1 MRAGGS
7 AIVMRRYLLKRLALV
22 GPMFL
27 GSTLLVFVLMR
38 LLPGDVVDQL
48 MGIEGTLAEE
58 ARATLRRL
66 LGLDAPLHVQYLRW
80 LADLARLDL
89 GVSLRTSQPVRE
101 ALLQRLPVTVEL
113 AGLAIGLSVLIAVPL
128 GMLSALFRNRFVDSA
143 ARLFGLFGLSMPVF
157 WLAALLILGAAS
169 FLHWLPPV
177 IYVPP
182 WQDAGQNLRQ
192 MAFPTLALALSLV
205 AVVMRMT
212 RSSMLEVL
220 GQEYI
225 RTARAK
231 GAGEWAVV
239 LRHAL
244 RNALIAVVTIVG
256 VQCGYLLGGS
266 VVVEQIF
273 GLPGLGFML
282 LNAIYQRDYPVV
294 QGTVVFIALLFM
306 LVNLAV
312 DLLYGALDP
321 RIRYGSR

>member
-1 MRAGGS
+1 MRPY
-7 AIVMRRYLLKRLALV
+7 VLKRLVLV

-27 GSTLLVFVLMR
+27 GSTLLIFVLMR
-38 LLPGDVVDQL
+38 LLPGDVIDQL
-48 MGIEGTLAEE
+48 VGLEGTLSGE
-58 ARATLRRL
+58 ARASLRKL

-80 LADLARLDL
+80 LGDLARLDL
-89 GVSLRTSQPVRE
+89 GVSLRTSQPVRDI
-101 ALLQRLPVTVEL
+101 LLQRLPVTVEL
-113 AGLAIGLSVLIAVPL
+113 AVLAVALAILLAVPL
-128 GMLSALFRNRFVDSA
+128 GVVSALFRNRFVDSA

-157 WLAALLILGAAS
+157 WLAALLILGGAS

-177 IYVPP
+177 VYVPFWRDP
-182 WQDAGQNLRQ
+182 WQNLRQ
-192 MAFPTLALALSLV
+192 MAFPTVALALSLI

-225 RTARAK
+225 QTARGK

-239 LRHAL
+239 LRHAMK
-244 RNALIAVVTIVG
+244 NALIPVVTIVG
-256 VQCGYLLGGS
+256 VQFGYLLGGS

-294 QGTVVFIALLFM
+294 QGTVVFVALFFI

-312 DLLYGALDP
+312 DLLYGVLDP
-321 RIRYGSR
+321 RVRYGGG

>member
-1 MRAGGS
+1 MRL
-7 AIVMRRYLLKRLALV
+7 YLAKRLALV
-22 GPMFL
+22 VPMFL
-27 GSTLLVFVLMR
+27 GSTLLIFVLMR

-48 MGIEGTLAEE
+48 VGLEGTLSGE
-58 ARATLRRL
+58 ARATLRKL

-80 LADLARLDL
+80 LGDLARLDF
-89 GVSLRTSQPVRE
+89 GVSLRTSQPVRDT
-101 ALLQRLPVTVEL
+101 LLQRLPVTLEL
-113 AGLAIGLSVLIAVPL
+113 AALAVAVAVAIAVPL
-128 GMLSALFRNRFVDSA
+128 GVLSALFRNRVVDGV

-157 WLAALLILGAAS
+157 WLAALLILAGAS

-177 IYVPP
+177 VYVPF
-182 WQDAGQNLRQ
+182 WQDPGQNLRQ

-212 RSSMLEVL
+212 RSAMLEVL
-220 GQEYI
+220 GQDYI
-225 RTARAK
+225 QTARAK

-244 RNALIAVVTIVG
+244 QNALIPVVTVVG
-256 VQCGYLLGGS
+256 VQFGYLLGGS

-282 LNAIYQRDYPVV
+282 LNGIYQRDYPIV
-294 QGTVVFIALLFM
+294 QGTVVFVALFFI

-312 DLLYGALDP
+312 DLLYGLLDP
-321 RIRYGSR
+321 RIRYGGE

>member
-1 MRAGGS
+1 MRL
-7 AIVMRRYLLKRLALV
+7 YLAKRLALI

-27 GSTLLVFVLMR
+27 GSTLLIFVLMR
-38 LLPGDVVDQL
+38 LLPGDVIDQL
-48 MGIEGTLAEE
+48 MGLEGTLGGE

-66 LGLDAPLHVQYLRW
+66 LGLDAPVHVQYLRW
-80 LADLARLDL
+80 LGDLARLDL
-89 GVSLRTSQPVRE
+89 GVSLRTSQPVRD
-101 ALLQRLPVTVEL
+101 ALAQRLPVTVEL
-113 AGLAIGLSVLIAVPL
+113 ALLAVLFSLLLAVPL
-128 GMLSALFRNRFVDSA
+128 GLLSAIFRNRFVDSA
-143 ARLFGLFGLSMPVF
+143 ARLFGLVGLSMPVF
-157 WLAALLILGAAS
+157 WLAALLILAGAS

-177 IYVPP
+177 VYVPFWEDP
-182 WQDAGQNLRQ
+182 AQNLRQ
-192 MAFPTLALALSLV
+192 MAFPTLALGLSLV

-220 GQEYI
+220 GQDYI
-225 RTARAK
+225 QTARAK
-231 GAGEWAVV
+231 GATEWAIV

-244 RNALIAVVTIVG
+244 KNALIPVVTIVG
-256 VQCGYLLGGS
+256 VQFGYLLGGS

-294 QGTVVFIALLFM
+294 QGTVVFVALFFI

-321 RIRYGSR
+321 RVRYGGD

>member
-1 MRAGGS
+1 MRA
-7 AIVMRRYLLKRLALV
+7 YLLKRLAFV

-27 GSTLLVFVLMR
+27 GSTLLIFVLMR

-48 MGIEGTLAEE
+48 MGVEGTLTGE
-58 ARATLRRL
+58 ARASLRRL

-80 LADLARLDL
+80 LGDLARLDL
-89 GVSLRTSQPVRE
+89 GVSLRTSQPVRD
-101 ALLQRLPVTVEL
+101 ALLYRLPVTVEL
-113 AGLAIGLSVLIAVPL
+113 SVLAVLLSVLVAVPL
-128 GMLSALFRNRFVDSA
+128 GMLSAIFRNRCVDSA
-143 ARLFGLFGLSMPVF
+143 ARLFGLLGLSMPVF
-157 WLAALLILGAAS
+157 WLAALLILGGAS

-177 IYVPP
+177 VYVPFWEAP
-182 WQDAGQNLRQ
+182 GLNLRQ

-205 AVVMRMT
+205 AVVLRMT
-212 RSSMLEVL
+212 RSTMLEVL
-220 GQEYI
+220 GQDYI

-231 GAGEWAVV
+231 GAGEWGTVF
-239 LRHAL
+239 RHAL
-244 RNALIAVVTIVG
+244 KNALIPVVTIIG
-256 VQCGYLLGGS
+256 VQFGYLLGGS

-294 QGTVVFIALLFM
+294 QGTVVFVALFFI

-321 RIRYGSR
+321 RIRYASG

>member
-1 MRAGGS
+1 MRL
-7 AIVMRRYLLKRLALV
+7 YLAKRLALV
-22 GPMFL
+22 VPMFL
-27 GSTLLVFVLMR
+27 GSTLLIFVLMR

-48 MGIEGTLAEE
+48 IGLEGTLSGE
-58 ARATLRRL
+58 ARATLRKL

-80 LADLARLDL
+80 LGDLARLDF
-89 GVSLRTSQPVRE
+89 GVSLRTSQPVRDV
-101 ALLQRLPVTVEL
+101 LLQRLPVTLEL
-113 AGLAIGLSVLIAVPL
+113 AALAVAVAVAIAVPL
-128 GMLSALFRNRFVDSA
+128 GVLSALFRNRAVDGV

-157 WLAALLILGAAS
+157 WLAALLILAGAS

-177 IYVPP
+177 VYVPFWEDP
-182 WQDAGQNLRQ
+182 GQNLRQ

-212 RSSMLEVL
+212 RSALLEVL
-220 GQEYI
+220 AQDYI
-225 RTARAK
+225 QTARAK

-244 RNALIAVVTIVG
+244 QNALIPVVTVVG
-256 VQCGYLLGGS
+256 VQFGYLLGGS

-282 LNAIYQRDYPVV
+282 LNGIYQRDYPIV
-294 QGTVVFIALLFM
+294 QGTVVFVALFFI

-312 DLLYGALDP
+312 DLLYGLLDP
-321 RIRYGSR
+321 RIRYGGE

>member
-1 MRAGGS
+1 MR
-7 AIVMRRYLLKRLALV
+7 VYCLKRLALV
-22 GPMFL
+22 APMFL
-27 GSTLLVFVLMR
+27 GSTLLIFVLMR

-48 MGIEGTLAEE
+48 IGLEGTLAGE

-66 LGLDAPLHVQYLRW
+66 LGLDAPLHIQYVRW
-80 LADLARLDL
+80 LGELARLDL
-89 GVSLRTSQPVRE
+89 GVSLRTSQPVRD
-101 ALLQRLPVTVEL
+101 AILQRLPVTVEL
-113 AGLAIGLSVLIAVPL
+113 AILAVLLSALIALPL
-128 GMLSALFRNRFVDSA
+128 GMLSAIFRNRLVDGT

-157 WLAALLILGAAS
+157 WLAALLILGGAS

-182 WQDAGQNLRQ
+182 WQDPWQNLRQ
-192 MAFPTLALALSLV
+192 MAFPTLALALSLI

-220 GQEYI
+220 GQDFI
-225 RTARAK
+225 QTARAK
-231 GAGEWAVV
+231 GAGEWAIV

-244 RNALIAVVTIVG
+244 KNALIPVVTIVG
-256 VQCGYLLGGS
+256 VQFGYLLGGS

-294 QGTVVFIALLFM
+294 QGTVVFVALFFI

-312 DLLYGALDP
+312 DLLYGVLDP
-321 RIRYGSR
+321 RVRYGGG

>member
-1 MRAGGS
+1 MSLYAF
-7 AIVMRRYLLKRLALV
+7 KRLALV

-27 GSTLLVFVLMR
+27 GSTLLIFVMMR

-48 MGIEGTLAEE
+48 IGLEGSLSGE
-58 ARATLRRL
+58 ARASLRRL
-66 LGLDAPLHVQYLRW
+66 LGLDAPLPVQYFHW
-80 LADLARLDL
+80 LADLARFDL
-89 GVSLRTSQPVRE
+89 GVSLRTGQPVRD

-113 AGLAIGLSVLIAVPL
+113 ALLAISMAALIAIPL
-128 GMLSALFRNRFVDSA
+128 GVISAFFRNHLVDSA

-157 WLAALLILGAAS
+157 WLAALLILGGAS
-169 FLHWLPPV
+169 FLRWLPPV
-177 IYVPP
+177 IYVPF
-182 WQDAGQNLRQ
+182 WQDPWQNLRQ
-192 MAFPTLALALSLV
+192 MAFPTIALALSLV

-220 GQEYI
+220 GQEYV

-231 GAGEWAVV
+231 GVGEAAVV

-244 RNALIAVVTIVG
+244 KNALLPVVTIVG
-256 VQCGYLLGGS
+256 VQFGYLLGGA
-266 VVVEQIF
+266 VVVEQMF

-294 QGTVVFIALLFM
+294 QGAVVLVALLFI

-312 DLLYGALDP
+312 DLLCGVLDP
-321 RIRYGSR
+321 RVRYGSP

>member
-1 MRAGGS
+1 MRVY
-7 AIVMRRYLLKRLALV
+7 ILKRLALV

-27 GSTLLVFVLMR
+27 GSTVLIFVLMR

-48 MGIEGTLAEE
+48 IGVEGTLSGE
-58 ARATLRRL
+58 ARVSLRRL
-66 LGLDAPLHVQYLRW
+66 LGLDAPLHLQYLRW
-80 LADLARLDL
+80 LGDLARLDL

-101 ALLQRLPVTVEL
+101 ALAQRLPVTIEL
-113 AGLAIGLSVLIAVPL
+113 AVLTVGLAIAVALPL
-128 GMLSALFRNRFVDSA
+128 GVVSALFRNRGVDSA

-157 WLAALLILGAAS
+157 WLAALLILGGAS

-177 IYVPP
+177 VYVPF
-182 WQDAGQNLRQ
+182 WQDPGQNLRQ
-192 MAFPTLALALSLV
+192 MAFPAIALALSLV

-212 RSSMLEVL
+212 RSAMLEVL
-220 GQEYI
+220 NQEYI
-225 RTARAK
+225 QTARAK

-244 RNALIAVVTIVG
+244 KNALIPVVTIVG
-256 VQCGYLLGGS
+256 VQFGYLLGGA
-266 VVVEQIF
+266 VVVEQVF

-294 QGTVVFIALLFM
+294 QGTVVFVALFFI

-312 DLLYGALDP
+312 DLLYGVLDP
-321 RIRYGSR
+321 RVRYGHD